1 MTWKVVLPIKVPI
14 DSKKFYLNLNQ
25 YRNAHYHTLNRAKV
39 TFADMVKPLLKDI
52 PFLDNCNFKYVYYAP
67 SKQQVD
73 IANVCSV
80 IDKFFSDTFVAA
92 GKLIDDNY
100 NYLKK
105 VTYVFGGIDSKNPRV
120 EVFISTKETQRM
132 KLIITQADLQ
142 QAVSQH
148 LANSGFNIAP
158 ELIQIELDD
167 IEINLGSPAPVDK
180 PATTKRTRQ
189 TKATTADKE
198 VPADVEEPK
207 ATGSEDTQYTDS
219 LDEEDKDA
227 ILDVLDQTPPQTQV
241 DVTSSIFD

>member
-167 IEINLGSPAPVDK
+167 IEINLGNPTPVDK
-180 PATTKRTRQ
+180 PVTSKRTRQ
-189 TKATTADKE
+189 TKATAEKE
-198 VPADVEEPK
+198 APAEIETPVI
-207 ATGSEDTQYTDS
+207 TQGSEDAQHADV
-219 LDEEDKDA
+219 LDEEKDIVIA
-227 ILDVLDQTPPQTQV
+227 ALDEVTIQTETV
-241 DVTSSIFD
+241 ASSIFD